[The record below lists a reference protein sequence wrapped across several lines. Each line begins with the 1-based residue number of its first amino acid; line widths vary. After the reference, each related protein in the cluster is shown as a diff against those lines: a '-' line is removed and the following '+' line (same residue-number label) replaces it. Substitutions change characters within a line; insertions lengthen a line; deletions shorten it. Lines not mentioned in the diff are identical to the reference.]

1 MAMSDDAV
9 HQGQEQALPLSRF
22 KVLDL
27 THARAGPA
35 GVRVLADWGADV
47 LRIEQP
53 PAAEELDEVVGKREG
68 SDFQNLHRNKRSM
81 CINLKS
87 EEGKRIFMRLV
98 EDADV
103 IMENMRPAVKHR
115 LGVDYETVSRIN
127 PRIVY
132 GSLSGFGQY
141 GPYANRP
148 ALDQIAQGMSGLM
161 SVTGQPDT
169 GPGRIGVAVTDLV
182 SGAFLAQAILIALLE
197 REVTGK
203 GRWVQTS
210 LLETGIALLDFQAT
224 RWLINGNVPAQE
236 GNFHPTVT
244 PTGLYATK
252 DGFMNLS
259 ASGNRIFGRFCR
271 AIGREDLSKDPRYAS
286 SVDRAKHRAELNQL
300 VAEILKERTTD
311 DWIDLL
317 VEAGVPCGPVYNVAE
332 VFEDPQVKALGIAS
346 EVEHPRLGRISL
358 VGTPFEISGQER
370 KIRRPTPGIGEH
382 TDDVLGKL
390 GYSSQEIKDL
400 RRARVI

>member
-1 MAMSDDAV
+1 
-9 HQGQEQALPLSRF
+9 
-22 KVLDL
+22 
-27 THARAGPA
+27 
-35 GVRVLADWGADV
+35 
-47 LRIEQP
+47 
-53 PAAEELDEVVGKREG
+53 DEVVGKREG

-182 SGAFLAQAILIALLE
+182 SGAFLAQAI
-197 REVTGK
+197 
-203 GRWVQTS
+203 
-210 LLETGIALLDFQAT
+210 
-224 RWLINGNVPAQE
+224 
-236 GNFHPTVT
+236 
-244 PTGLYATK
+244 
-252 DGFMNLS
+252 
-259 ASGNRIFGRFCR
+259 
-271 AIGREDLSKDPRYAS
+271 
-286 SVDRAKHRAELNQL
+286 
-300 VAEILKERTTD
+300 
-311 DWIDLL
+311 
-317 VEAGVPCGPVYNVAE
+317 
-332 VFEDPQVKALGIAS
+332 
-346 EVEHPRLGRISL
+346 
-358 VGTPFEISGQER
+358 
-370 KIRRPTPGIGEH
+370 
-382 TDDVLGKL
+382 
-390 GYSSQEIKDL
+390 
-400 RRARVI
+400 